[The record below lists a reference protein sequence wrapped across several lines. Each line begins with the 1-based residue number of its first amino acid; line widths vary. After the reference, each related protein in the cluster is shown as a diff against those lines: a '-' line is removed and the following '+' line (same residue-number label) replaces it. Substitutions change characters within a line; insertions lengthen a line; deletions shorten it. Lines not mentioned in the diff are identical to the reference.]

1 MRIFFSIEN
10 VFGIY
15 VETHHLV
22 GSFFEKDFGTFG
34 TGQGRDIEHIGF
46 SAAAVVHGI
55 EEYAHGAGHVADVPP
70 IENNTQGLP
79 MGMSVAK
86 FFMPAGDKE
95 EEHQHGDT
103 RKSGMQ
109 GNGFHRIPPFALR

>member
-55 EEYAHGAGHVADVPP
+55 EEYAHGAGHVVDVPP
-70 IENNTQGLP
+70 VEDKAHGLP
-79 MGMSVAK
+79 MGMPVAK
-86 FFMPAGDKE
+86 FFVPAGGKE
-95 EEHQHGDT
+95 KECQRDDAG
-103 RKSGMQ
+103 Q
-109 GNGFHRIPPFALR
+109 GGIRRRCFHRAPPFALR